1 MLGGMPTHHIDHV
14 VSQCI
19 HNLHQADDAYR
30 SFLRSLAQR
39 GYENVPF
46 SRLKDDDKANVLR
59 LRRDLNDAQD
69 RLNGVADAF
78 ENDAHHRMIDSP
90 VATTP
95 PYRPND
101 PDIVHKR
108 ISDHPMI
115 IAFRNRT
122 YHERLQAIVT
132 FLRFIRCDENSRRY
146 ANSPLLASVAASIL
160 PVGEQAALILG
171 IVHVNDSVARELL
184 QSHAF
189 IESGAGRDAD
199 VC

>member
-1 MLGGMPTHHIDHV
+1 MLGGMPTRYIDPV
-14 VSQCI
+14 IGQCM

-30 SFLRSLAQR
+30 SFFRSLAQR

-46 SRLKDDDKANVLR
+46 SRLKDDDKAIVLR
-59 LRRDLNDAQD
+59 LRRDVNDAED
-69 RLNGVADAF
+69 RVAEAF
-78 ENDAHHRMIDSP
+78 ENDAHNGMIDSP
-90 VATTP
+90 AATTP

-101 PDIVHKR
+101 PNIAHTR
-108 ISDHPMI
+108 MTAHPMI

-132 FLRFIRCDENSRRY
+132 FLRFTRCDENARRY

-160 PVGEQAALILG
+160 PVCEQAALILG
-171 IVHVNDSVARELL
+171 IIHVNDSVACELL

-189 IESGAGRDAD
+189 IESGAGRGAD
-199 VC
+199 VY